1 VIPGLDLAQADT
13 LWRSLFDA
21 YPDAVLLV
29 DEHGAILRANVGASA
44 LLGYS
49 GEELECLEIEDL
61 VPRAVRSRHAALRQ
75 GYQSAPSRRPMGMQ
89 MELTARRRDGSEVMV
104 EIALSPVAQA
114 GRSYVLAAIR
124 GIGEY
129 PRVKQALRRTRYAEC
144 IARVGRLAMDSSDS
158 PAVLRET
165 PRAAA
170 EALELPAASLFVL
183 DREGRQVE
191 RAGTFGP
198 DAPVPDS
205 AELALRTL
213 RRDASPLPGLTQR
226 VSVPIE
232 DRGRIVG
239 VLEVHGGPQAVLDAD
254 AERFL
259 ESLASLLATV
269 LQRVASE
276 EALRHSQRLEAVG
289 QLTGGIAH
297 DFNNLL
303 TVIQGNLQVLE
314 DLPSL
319 VDDALA
325 QDLVSAAARA
335 SRRGAELTAKLLA
348 FSRRQMLQPR
358 PIELAAMLQPLAAL
372 LRRTLDARIHIEV
385 DVAVDCPP
393 CLADPGQLESALL
406 NIAINARDAMPQ
418 GGLLRFVA
426 APCATPPASADSAA
440 WHDGGV
446 ALSVHDSGVGM
457 SEAVLARAFEPFFTT
472 KEAGRGTGLGLAT
485 VHGFAHQSKGAVAIA
500 SQVGAGTVVTLY
512 LPSAAR
518 AEAPAAGA
526 VAVAAD
532 VPRGL
537 SVLLVEDEP
546 EVLRV
551 VQAFLAQWQCQV
563 HSCSH
568 AEAALDA
575 LADPAAHF
583 DLLLSDVV
591 LGPGLRGDQLAER
604 VRAERPTLPVLLM
617 SGYADAVDAHQLPLL
632 RKPFT
637 REQLAAAVLRVAG
650 TP

>member
-1 VIPGLDLAQADT
+1 VIPGLDRPQADS
-13 LWRSLFDA
+13 LWRLLFDA

-29 DEHGAILRANVGASA
+29 DAHGTIVRANVAASS

-49 GEELECLEIEDL
+49 GEELECLSIEDL
-61 VPRAVRSRHAALRQ
+61 VPRAVRARHAALRES
-75 GYQSAPSRRPMGMQ
+75 YHDAPSRRPMGLQ

-104 EIALSPVAQA
+104 EIALSPVHQ
-114 GRSYVLAAIR
+114 GERSFVLAAIR

-170 EALELPAASLFVL
+170 HALDVPAASLFVL
-183 DREGRQVE
+183 DREGRHVAC
-191 RAGTFGP
+191 AGTFGP
-198 DAPVPDS
+198 PVQTPDS
-205 AELALRTL
+205 AGLVLRALQ
-213 RRDASPLPGLTQR
+213 RDASPLPGLTQR
-226 VSVPIE
+226 VRVPIE
-232 DRGRIVG
+232 DRGRTVG

-314 DLPSL
+314 DLPAL
-319 VDDALA
+319 AEDALA

-348 FSRRQMLQPR
+348 FSRRQMLLPR
-358 PIELAAMLQPLAAL
+358 PVDLHGMLRPLAAL
-372 LRRTLDARIHIEV
+372 LRRTLDARIDIEV
-385 DVAVDCPP
+385 DVAADCPP

-406 NIAINARDAMPQ
+406 NIAINARDAMPE
-418 GGLLRFVA
+418 GGLLRLVA
-426 APCATPPASADSAA
+426 ARCATPPASADATA
-440 WHDGGV
+440 WRDGGV
-446 ALSVHDSGVGM
+446 ALSVQDTGVGM
-457 SEAVLARAFEPFFTT
+457 SEAVVARAFEPFFTT

-485 VHGFAHQSKGAVAIA
+485 VHGFAHQSKGAVAID
-500 SQVGAGTVVTLY
+500 SHVGVGTTVTLY
-512 LPSAAR
+512 LPSAAQ
-518 AEAPAAGA
+518 AEGVAAGDA
-526 VAVAAD
+526 PVAAAS
-532 VPRGL
+532 PRGL

-551 VQAFLAQWQCQV
+551 VQAFLAQWECRV
-563 HSCSH
+563 HACSH

-575 LADPAAHF
+575 LADPAAYF
-583 DLLLSDVV
+583 DLLLTDVV

-604 VRAERPTLPVLLM
+604 VRAQRPTLPVLLM
-617 SGYADAVDAHQLPLL
+617 SGYADRADTQQLPLL
-632 RKPFT
+632 RKPFS
-637 REQLAAAVLRVAG
+637 REQLAAAVLRVTSSA
-650 TP
+650 